1 MAQPQKYFY
10 TVLFLDDFYP
20 ERAEAKVSEEWKRQ
34 TELPELKTYEVTKDS
49 NSVDLKWIDE
59 NTLFVRHNLPL
70 PLTLEMWNN
79 ENKPIFYCPVLKE
92 GIDSISV
99 GQVVIESSRSLTLHF
114 NEEVPP
120 PADGETFKLSLKT
133 LPAMDTT
140 SDRLRKYNES
150 AADSKNVARAL
161 DELVRADQT
170 GVAIV
175 FRRHSLDAHFD
186 LLAEFDENYLH
197 SLAESTDLKYLT
209 YMSKFRNVKWL
220 TRYTSNLQDVLD
232 DINNKYYEIR
242 FSWTDEKHHWYQDDP
257 FGYQHK
263 VGHYPYPN
271 PWHGP
276 RGRW

>member
-1 MAQPQKYFY
+1 MAEPQKYFY

-20 ERAEAKVSEEWKRQ
+20 RTEVDPATRVHQ
-34 TELPELKTYEVTKDS
+34 ELPQLKMLEVTSES
-49 NSVDLKWIDE
+49 NSQDLKWLDK

-70 PLTLEMWNN
+70 PLTLEMWND
-79 ENKPIFYCPVLKE
+79 EGKPIFYCPVLKE

-114 NEEVPP
+114 NEDVRPP
-120 PADGETFKLSLKT
+120 QEGETFKLSLKT
-133 LPAMDTT
+133 LPGMDTK
-140 SDRLRKYNES
+140 SERLAKYTES
-150 AADSKNVARAL
+150 TKDTQRIGHAL
-161 DELVRADQT
+161 DEIIKAEQT

-197 SLAESTDLKYLT
+197 SLAESSDLKYLT

-242 FSWTDEKHHWYQDDP
+242 FSWTDEKHHWFQDDP
-257 FGYQHK
+257 FGYQHQR
-263 VGHYPYPN
+263 GHYPYPH
-271 PWHGP
+271 PGCGP